1 MMSTPFAIPGLPGAQ
16 PASSG
21 VICPTPKDTV
31 LRDGTAQLYRFRGDA
46 TGPTVLLV
54 PSLINRWY
62 VLDLR
67 RGASVAEALV
77 AAGFDTWCLD
87 WGEPNDEDR
96 YLEWDDVLA
105 RLARMVRHVRRATGT
120 KKLGVLG
127 YCIGGT
133 LTSIHTALEPDSV
146 QALVNLAGP
155 IDFEHAGFLG
165 HMTTPRWFDP
175 EAIASAGNMS
185 AQQMQAGFVALRPT
199 SQIAKQVALF
209 DKKLEGDPEK
219 LEAFEALDTW
229 ASDNIAFPAAAYVR
243 YIRELYQENRL
254 VKGEHAVRGRGV
266 DLARIECPLLTVTTT
281 RDTICPPLA
290 ALGLNEKVSSSTKE
304 HLSIP
309 GGHVGAVVGDKAKTL
324 LYPALSRFFGSHL

>member
-1 MMSTPFAIPGLPGAQ
+1 MMSTPFAIPGFPGAQ

-165 HMTTPRWFDP
+165 HMTMKIIVSWCGPGHGR
-175 EAIASAGNMS
+175 
-185 AQQMQAGFVALRPT
+185 ALR
-199 SQIAKQVALF
+199 
-209 DKKLEGDPEK
+209 
-219 LEAFEALDTW
+219 
-229 ASDNIAFPAAAYVR
+229 
-243 YIRELYQENRL
+243 
-254 VKGEHAVRGRGV
+254 
-266 DLARIECPLLTVTTT
+266 
-281 RDTICPPLA
+281 PPLA
-290 ALGLNEKVSSSTKE
+290 ALAEAIPAHVGTKPSRRRRREDQGRGPSLALAEVAAGDVDEARPARSTSASSTCRARPT
-304 HLSIP
+304 SARSSN
-309 GGHVGAVVGDKAKTL
+309 GRRARWAAST
-324 LYPALSRFFGSHL
+324 ASSTTRASCATACS